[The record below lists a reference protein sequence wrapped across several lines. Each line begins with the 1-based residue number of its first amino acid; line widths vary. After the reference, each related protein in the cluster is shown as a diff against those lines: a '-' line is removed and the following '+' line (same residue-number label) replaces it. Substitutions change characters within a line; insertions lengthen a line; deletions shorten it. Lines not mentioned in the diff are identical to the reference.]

1 MVRITIRVISMDNQ
15 RILLWAAL
23 GFLLLQVWTS
33 WQIDYGPKPPPA
45 STTDAATPAVTCTV
59 NPGVID
65 QTETAQVV
73 PGDDLPAPVS
83 GGSVT
88 AAPLPGETET
98 AVAAA
103 PGIVVTTDTLRVEIS
118 SKGGDINKVSL
129 LQYPTS
135 LETPDDPFVLM
146 SNANTEYFVAQSGLQ
161 STGTDAPS
169 HHSEFTVAQSEYTL
183 EAGQSEL
190 RVPMVWTSESG
201 LKVTKTYV
209 FQRDRYL
216 IGLEYDIENTSA
228 APVSVNQYRQL
239 RRKPVTDDE
248 TQSFIYTFIGG
259 VVSTPDDVYEKIKF
273 EDFSDPSNTTT
284 SVGGWAAII
293 EHYFLGA
300 WIPSQDETSTI
311 YTKALSSPQQR
322 YIIGLQSEPIQIAAG
337 STGQLKTG
345 LFVGPK
351 IQDRMSE
358 VAPHLDLTVDYGFLS
373 VIAKPIFWLLQKIHS
388 LVGNWGWAIVGVTM
402 CIKLLFYKLSEASY
416 RSMARMRKLQPQLA
430 SLKERYGDDRAKMGQ
445 ATMDLYKKEKVN
457 PLGGCLPIIVQ
468 IPVFISLY
476 WVLLESVELRQ
487 APWILWI
494 KDLSL
499 MDKFYVLP
507 VIMGITMFIQQ
518 KLNPAPVD
526 PIQAKVFLFMPLIFT
541 VFFAFFPAGLV
552 LYWVVN
558 NTLSIAQQYYIT
570 RHVLAEK

>member
-1 MVRITIRVISMDNQ
+1 MDNQ

-23 GFLLLQVWTS
+23 GFLLLQVWSS
-33 WQIDYGPKPPPA
+33 WQQDYRPQPSPAAVVDNPQNGTSVPSIDQ
-45 STTDAATPAVTCTV
+45 SATPAAVAPS
-59 NPGVID
+59 N
-65 QTETAQVV
+65 
-73 PGDDLPAPVS
+73 DLPSPVAS
-83 GGSVT
+83 GQTAIVSDSAADGSP
-88 AAPLPGETET
+88 AGEEIT
-98 AVAAA
+98 
-103 PGIVVTTDTLRVEIS
+103 VTTDTLKVAIS
-118 SKGGDINKVSL
+118 SKGGDINSVRL

-146 SNANTEYFVAQSGLQ
+146 NNTEAEYFVAQSGLQ
-161 STGTDAPS
+161 SSGGVAPD
-169 HHSEFTVAQSEYTL
+169 HHAQFSVAQTEYNL
-183 EAGQSEL
+183 GDQAEM
-190 RVPMVWTSESG
+190 RVPLVWESEDG
-201 LKVTKTYV
+201 ITVTKTYI
-209 FQRDRYL
+209 FKRDRYL
-216 IGLEYDIENTSA
+216 IDLEYDIRNESGA
-228 APVSVNQYRQL
+228 ALSFNQYRQL

-259 VVSTPDDVYEKIKF
+259 VISTDDDPYSKIKF
-273 EDFSDPSNTTT
+273 EDFDDASNQQST
-284 SVGGWAAII
+284 VGGWAAII

-300 WIPSQDETSTI
+300 WIPGEQETSKV
-311 YTKALSSPQQR
+311 YTKSLSSPQR
-322 YIIGLQSEPIQIAAG
+322 YIIGLQSDAIQVADGTSAQLT
-337 STGQLKTG
+337 TGF
-345 LFVGPK
+345 FVGPK
-351 IQDRMSE
+351 IQDRMKA

-373 VIAKPIFWLLQKIHS
+373 IIAKPIFWLLHKIHS
-388 LVGNWGWAIVGVTM
+388 IVGNWGWAIVGVTM

-430 SLKERYGDDRAKMGQ
+430 ALKERHGDDRAKMGQ

-457 PLGGCLPIIVQ
+457 PLGGCLPILVQ

-499 MDKFYVLP
+499 LDKYYVLP
-507 VIMGITMFIQQ
+507 LIMGITMFIQQ

-526 PIQAKVFLFMPLIFT
+526 PIQAKVFMAMPFIFT
-541 VFFAFFPAGLV
+541 IFFAFFPAGLV

>member
-1 MVRITIRVISMDNQ
+1 MDNQ

-45 STTDAATPAVTCTV
+45 STTDAATPAVTSTV

-526 PIQAKVFLFMPLIFT
+526 PIQAKVFMFMPLIFT

>member
-1 MVRITIRVISMDNQ
+1 MDNQ

-23 GFLLLQVWTS
+23 GFLLLQVWVS
-33 WQIDYGPKPPPA
+33 WQQDYGPKP
-45 STTDAATPAVTCTV
+45 TPAVADSSIAQPAT
-59 NPGVID
+59 GID
-65 QTETAQVV
+65 QSESA
-73 PGDDLPAPVS
+73 LP
-83 GGSVT
+83 
-88 AAPLPGETET
+88 
-98 AVAAA
+98 AAA
-103 PGIVVTTDTLRVEIS
+103 PSNDLPTPVVNEQTKAVVQDNESANGEGAGGQDITITTDTFKVTIG
-118 SKGGDINKVSL
+118 SKGGDINSVRL

-146 SNANTEYFVAQSGLQ
+146 NNTEAEYFVAQSGLQ
-161 STGTDAPS
+161 STTGEAPN
-169 HHSEFTVAQSEYTL
+169 HHAIFDVERTEYTL
-183 EAGQSEL
+183 AEGQDEL
-190 RVPMVWTSESG
+190 RVPLRWQSDEGVT
-201 LKVTKTYV
+201 VTKTYI
-209 FQRDRYL
+209 FRRDRYL
-216 IGLEYDIENTSA
+216 IDLEYDIQNASGNA
-228 APVSVNQYRQL
+228 MAFNQYRQL

-259 VVSTPDDVYEKIKF
+259 VVSTDQDPYEKIKF
-273 EDFSDPSNTTT
+273 EDFNDVTNQTRTT
-284 SVGGWAAII
+284 GGWAAII

-300 WIPSQDETSTI
+300 WIPGQGESNSI
-311 YTKALSSPQQR
+311 YTKSLSSPER
-322 YIIGLQSEPIQIAAG
+322 YIIGLQSDTVQVGAG
-337 STGQLKTG
+337 ETGKMTTG
-345 LFVGPK
+345 FFVGPK
-351 IQDRMSE
+351 IQERMKA
-358 VAPHLDLTVDYGFLS
+358 VAPNLDLTVDYGFLS

-388 LVGNWGWAIVGVTM
+388 IVGNWGWAIVGVTM
-402 CIKLLFYKLSEASY
+402 CIKLVFYKLSEASY

-457 PLGGCLPIIVQ
+457 PLGGCLPILVQ

-507 VIMGITMFIQQ
+507 VIMGVTMFIQQ

-526 PIQAKVFLFMPLIFT
+526 PIQAKVFMAMPFVFT
-541 VFFAFFPAGLV
+541 IFFAFFPAGLV

>member
-1 MVRITIRVISMDNQ
+1 MDNQ
-15 RILLWAAL
+15 RLLLWAAL
-23 GFLLLQVWTS
+23 GFLLLQIWTS
-33 WQIDYGPKPPPA
+33 WQIDYGPRPQPA
-45 STTDAATPAVTCTV
+45 PVADATQPSV
-59 NPGVID
+59 NTGVID
-65 QTETAQVV
+65 QSETPAANNDLPTPATTEASPSTTAQTSA
-73 PGDDLPAPVS
+73 LPTDNE
-83 GGSVT
+83 SVAEAGT
-88 AAPLPGETET
+88 QIMVE
-98 AVAAA
+98 
-103 PGIVVTTDTLRVEIS
+103 TDTLRVSIGT
-118 SKGGDINKVSL
+118 KGGDINRVEL

-135 LETPDDPFVLM
+135 IQTPEDPFELM
-146 SNANTEYFVAQSGLQ
+146 SNQEGNFFIAQSGLQ
-161 STGTDAPS
+161 STSADVPT
-169 HHSEFTVAQSEYTL
+169 HHSVFKAEQTEYTL
-183 EAGQSEL
+183 ADGSDQI
-190 RVPMVWTSESG
+190 RVPLTWVSESG
-201 LKVTKTYV
+201 VEVTKTYT
-209 FQRDRYL
+209 FSRDRYFVEVDYT
-216 IGLEYDIENTSA
+216 INNNSGAEFA
-228 APVSVNQYRQL
+228 VNQYRQL

-259 VVSTPDDVYEKIKF
+259 VYSTAEDRYSKISFDDF
-273 EDFSDPSNTTT
+273 DDAANTLTT
-284 SVGGWAAII
+284 VGGWTAII

-300 WIPSQDETSTI
+300 WIPQPEENNTF
-311 YTKALSSPQQR
+311 YTKALSSPQR
-322 YIIGLQSEPIQIAAG
+322 YIIGMQSEALRIADG
-337 STGQLKTG
+337 SSGELSTG

-351 IQDRMSE
+351 IQDRMAK

-373 VIAKPIFWLLQKIHS
+373 VIAKPIFWLLQKIHA

-402 CIKLLFYKLSEASY
+402 CIKLIFYKLSEASY

-457 PLGGCLPIIVQ
+457 PLGGCLPILVQ

-494 KDLSL
+494 EDLSL

-507 VIMGITMFIQQ
+507 VIMGVTMFIQQ

-526 PIQAKVFLFMPLIFT
+526 PIQAKVFMFMPLIFT

>member
-1 MVRITIRVISMDNQ
+1 MDNQ

-33 WQIDYGPKPPPA
+33 WQIDYGPRPQAPA
-45 STTDAATPAVTCTV
+45 PQAETSAVAPV
-59 NPGVID
+59 AID
-65 QTETAQVV
+65 QSDVAPVTNTE
-73 PGDDLPAPVS
+73 DLPAPVTDT
-83 GGSVT
+83 GTT
-88 AAPLPGETET
+88 AATQLPTET
-98 AVAAA
+98 APSTPSVQE
-103 PGIVVTTDTLRVEIS
+103 IMVETDTMRVSIS
-118 SKGGDINKVSL
+118 SKGGDINNVSL

-146 SNANTEYFVAQSGLQ
+146 SNKSAEYFVAQSGLQ
-161 STGTDAPS
+161 SSNSDAPS
-169 HHSEFTVAQSEYTL
+169 HHSEFSFEQTQYRLGSDDE
-183 EAGQSEL
+183 EL
-190 RVPMVWTSESG
+190 RVPLVWKSDSG
-201 LKVTKTYV
+201 ITVTKTYI
-209 FQRDRYL
+209 FRRDRYL
-216 IGLEYDIENTSA
+216 IDLEYDIQNASGQA
-228 APVSVNQYRQL
+228 INVNQYRQL
-239 RRKPVTDDE
+239 RRKPITDDE

-259 VVSTPDDVYEKIKF
+259 VVSTPDDRYEKIKF
-273 EDFSDPSNTTT
+273 EDFADPSN
-284 SVGGWAAII
+284 SRSSLGGWVAII
-293 EHYFLGA
+293 EHYFVGA
-300 WIPSQDETSTI
+300 WVPSQDETSTV

-322 YIIGLQSEPIQIAAG
+322 YIIGLQSEPVQIAADT
-337 STGQLKTG
+337 TGKITTG

-351 IQDRMSE
+351 IQDRMRE

-373 VIAKPIFWLLQKIHS
+373 VIAKPIFWLLQKIHA

-416 RSMARMRKLQPQLA
+416 RSMARMRKLQPQLM

-445 ATMDLYKKEKVN
+445 ATMELYKKEKVN
-457 PLGGCLPIIVQ
+457 PLGGCLPILVQ

-494 KDLSL
+494 EDLSL
-499 MDKFYVLP
+499 MDKYYVLP
-507 VIMGITMFIQQ
+507 VIMGVTMFIQQ
-518 KLNPAPVD
+518 RLNPAPVD
-526 PIQAKVFLFMPLIFT
+526 PIQQKVFMFMPLIFT

>member
-1 MVRITIRVISMDNQ
+1 MDNQ

-23 GFLLLQVWTS
+23 GFLLLQVWSS
-33 WQIDYGPKPPPA
+33 WQQDYNPRMAVPNTVDNQQP
-45 STTDAATPAVTCTV
+45 DATRS
-59 NPGVID
+59 ID
-65 QTETAQVV
+65 QTGGQTSSENTGAIA
-73 PGDDLPAPVS
+73 PSDDLPAPVTS
-83 GGSVT
+83 EQAAVVPDTT
-88 AAPLPGETET
+88 ADGASAGEEIT
-98 AVAAA
+98 
-103 PGIVVTTDTLRVEIS
+103 VTTDTFRVAIS
-118 SKGGDINKVSL
+118 SKGGDINSVRL

-146 SNANTEYFVAQSGLQ
+146 NNTEEEYFVAQSGLQ
-161 STGTDAPS
+161 SSGGSAPD
-169 HHSEFTVAQSEYTL
+169 HHAVFSVEQTEYNL
-183 EAGQSEL
+183 GDQAEL
-190 RVPMVWTSESG
+190 RVPLVWESEDG
-201 LKVTKTYV
+201 ITVTKTYI
-209 FQRDRYL
+209 FKRDRYL
-216 IGLEYDIENTSA
+216 IDLEYDIRNNSGTELNF
-228 APVSVNQYRQL
+228 NQYRQL

-259 VVSTPDDVYEKIKF
+259 VVSTDQDPYTKVKFDDF
-273 EDFSDPSNTTT
+273 DDASHQQST
-284 SVGGWAAII
+284 VGGWAAII

-300 WIPSQDETSTI
+300 WIPGQEENNKV
-311 YTKALSSPQQR
+311 YTKTLSSPQR
-322 YIIGLQSEPIQIAAG
+322 YIIGLQSDPIQVADGAAG
-337 STGQLKTG
+337 KMQSGF
-345 LFVGPK
+345 FVGPK
-351 IQDRMSE
+351 IQDRMKA
-358 VAPHLDLTVDYGFLS
+358 VAPNLELTVDYGFLS

-402 CIKLLFYKLSEASY
+402 CIKAIFYKLSEASY

-430 SLKERYGDDRAKMGQ
+430 ALKERHGDDRAQMGQ

-457 PLGGCLPIIVQ
+457 PLGGCLPILVQ

-499 MDKFYVLP
+499 LDKFYVLP
-507 VIMGITMFIQQ
+507 LIMGITMFIQQ

-526 PIQAKVFLFMPLIFT
+526 PIQAKVFMAMPFIFT

>member
-1 MVRITIRVISMDNQ
+1 MDNQ

-33 WQIDYGPKPPPA
+33 WQIDYGPKPE
-45 STTDAATPAVTCTV
+45 PAVAENTQPGVTAPSIDQSSGQSAVASGATV
-59 NPGVID
+59 N
-65 QTETAQVV
+65 
-73 PGDDLPAPVS
+73 DDLPAPVAS
-83 GGSVT
+83 GGG
-88 AAPLPGETET
+88 A
-98 AVAAA
+98 AVAA
-103 PGIVVTTDTLRVEIS
+103 PEGDGSTIGQDVVVTTDTFEVTLS
-118 SKGGDINKVSL
+118 TKGGDINTVKL

-146 SNANTEYFVAQSGLQ
+146 SDDPAQYFVAQSGLQ
-161 STGTDAPS
+161 STGDLAPN
-169 HHSEFTVAQSEYTL
+169 HHALFNVQQTEYTL
-183 EAGQSEL
+183 GDQDEI
-190 RVPMVWTSESG
+190 RVPMVWQAEEGVT
-201 LKVTKTYV
+201 VTKTFV

-216 IGLEYDIENTSA
+216 INVEYDIQNNTGEA
-228 APVSVNQYRQL
+228 LNFNQYRQL

-259 VVSTPDDVYEKIKF
+259 VISTNEDPYSKIDFGDFDD
-273 EDFSDPSNTTT
+273 TGHQT
-284 SVGGWAAII
+284 STVGGWAAII

-300 WIPSQDETSTI
+300 WIPGQEETNKI
-311 YTKALSSPQQR
+311 YTMSRNQR
-322 YIIGLQSEPIQIAAG
+322 YIIGLQSEAIQVPAG
-337 STGQLKTG
+337 GTGQLQSG
-345 LFVGPK
+345 FFVGPK
-351 IQDRMSE
+351 IQDRMKA
-358 VAPHLDLTVDYGFLS
+358 VAPKLDLTVDYGFLS
-373 VIAKPIFWLLQKIHS
+373 FIAKPIFWLLQKIHS
-388 LVGNWGWAIVGVTM
+388 IVGNWGWAIVGVTM
-402 CIKLLFYKLSEASY
+402 CIKAIFYKLSEASY

-457 PLGGCLPIIVQ
+457 PLGGCLPILVQ

-494 KDLSL
+494 QDLSL
-499 MDKFYVLP
+499 KDKFFVLP
-507 VIMGITMFIQQ
+507 LIMGITMFIQQ

-526 PIQAKVFLFMPLIFT
+526 PIQAKVFMAMPFIFT

>member
-1 MVRITIRVISMDNQ
+1 MDNQ

-33 WQIDYGPKPPPA
+33 WQQDYAPRPPV
-45 STTDAATPAVTCTV
+45 AVTQ
-59 NPGVID
+59 PGAVPATGGID
-65 QTETAQVV
+65 QSEALSAAGATANDIPEPVAGTSTAVV
-73 PGDDLPAPVS
+73 S
-83 GGSVT
+83 NT
-88 AAPLPGETET
+88 AAES
-98 AVAAA
+98 A
-103 PGIVVTTDTLRVEIS
+103 PGGEIITVTTDTFKVTLS
-118 SKGGDINKVSL
+118 SKGGDINSVRL

-146 SNANTEYFVAQSGLQ
+146 NDTEAEYFVAQSGLQ
-161 STGTDAPS
+161 VQGGEAPD
-169 HHSEFTVAQSEYTL
+169 HHAIFNVEQTEYML
-183 EAGQSEL
+183 AEGQSEL
-190 RVPMVWTSESG
+190 RVPLTWQSSNGVT
-201 LKVTKTYV
+201 VTKTYI
-209 FQRDRYL
+209 FMRDRYL
-216 IGLEYDIENTSA
+216 IDLEYEIQNGSSEAMNF
-228 APVSVNQYRQL
+228 NQYRQL

-259 VVSTPDDVYEKIKF
+259 VVSTDQDPYEKI
-273 EDFSDPSNTTT
+273 DFDDFDDVTNSSKTT
-284 SVGGWAAII
+284 GGWAAII

-300 WIPSQDETSTI
+300 WIPKQDETNTI
-311 YTKALSSPQQR
+311 YTKSLSSPQR
-322 YIIGLQSEPIQIAAG
+322 YIIGLQSEATTVAAG
-337 STGQLKTG
+337 TTGNMTSSF
-345 LFVGPK
+345 FVGPK
-351 IQDRMSE
+351 IQERMKA
-358 VAPHLDLTVDYGFLS
+358 VAPNLDLTVDYGFLS
-373 VIAKPIFWLLQKIHS
+373 VIAKPIFWLLNKIHS
-388 LVGNWGWAIVGVTM
+388 IVGNWGWAIVGVTM
-402 CIKLLFYKLSEASY
+402 CIKLIFYKLSEASY

-430 SLKERYGDDRAKMGQ
+430 SLKERHGDDRAKMGQ

-457 PLGGCLPIIVQ
+457 PLGGCLPIMVQ

-499 MDKFYVLP
+499 MDKYYVLP

-526 PIQAKVFLFMPLIFT
+526 PIQAKVFMAMPFVFT
-541 VFFAFFPAGLV
+541 IFFAFFPAGLV

>member
-1 MVRITIRVISMDNQ
+1 MDNQ

-23 GFLLLQVWTS
+23 GFLLLQVWSS
-33 WQIDYGPKPPPA
+33 WQQDYNPRMAVPNTVDNQQP
-45 STTDAATPAVTCTV
+45 DATRS
-59 NPGVID
+59 ID
-65 QTETAQVV
+65 QTGGQTSSENTGAIA
-73 PGDDLPAPVS
+73 PSDDLPAPVTS
-83 GGSVT
+83 EQAAVVPDTT
-88 AAPLPGETET
+88 ADGASAGEEIT
-98 AVAAA
+98 
-103 PGIVVTTDTLRVEIS
+103 VTTDTFRVAIS
-118 SKGGDINKVSL
+118 SKGGDINSVRL

-146 SNANTEYFVAQSGLQ
+146 NNTEEEYFVAQSGLQ
-161 STGTDAPS
+161 SSGGSAPD
-169 HHSEFTVAQSEYTL
+169 HHAVFSVEQTEYNL
-183 EAGQSEL
+183 GDQAEL
-190 RVPMVWTSESG
+190 RVPLVWESEDG
-201 LKVTKTYV
+201 ITVTKTYI
-209 FQRDRYL
+209 FKRDRYL
-216 IGLEYDIENTSA
+216 IDLEYDIQNNSGTELNF
-228 APVSVNQYRQL
+228 NQYRQL

-259 VVSTPDDVYEKIKF
+259 VVSTDQDPYTKVKFDDF
-273 EDFSDPSNTTT
+273 DDASHQQST
-284 SVGGWAAII
+284 VGGWAAII

-300 WIPSQDETSTI
+300 WIPGQEENNKV
-311 YTKALSSPQQR
+311 YTKTLSSPQR
-322 YIIGLQSEPIQIAAG
+322 YIIGLQSDPIQVADGAAG
-337 STGQLKTG
+337 KMQSGF
-345 LFVGPK
+345 FVGPK
-351 IQDRMSE
+351 IQDRMKA
-358 VAPHLDLTVDYGFLS
+358 VAPNLELTVDYGFLS

-402 CIKLLFYKLSEASY
+402 CIKAIFYKLSEASY

-430 SLKERYGDDRAKMGQ
+430 ALKERHGDDRAQMGQ

-457 PLGGCLPIIVQ
+457 PLGGCLPILVQ

-499 MDKFYVLP
+499 LDKFYVLP
-507 VIMGITMFIQQ
+507 LIMGITMFIQQ

-526 PIQAKVFLFMPLIFT
+526 PIQAKVFMAMPFIFT

>member
-1 MVRITIRVISMDNQ
+1 MDNQ
-15 RILLWAAL
+15 RLLLWAAL

-33 WQIDYGPKPPPA
+33 WQLDYGPRPQPTVA
-45 STTDAATPAVTCTV
+45 ETGVSETTNLTGLTDQTDAIPS
-59 NPGVID
+59 
-65 QTETAQVV
+65 
-73 PGDDLPAPVS
+73 DDLPPSVS
-83 GGSVT
+83 NSAVQSGVT
-88 AAPLPGETET
+88 SSDIPG
-98 AVAAA
+98 AVENTV
-103 PGIVVTTDTLRVEIS
+103 PEGERITVTTDNLRVYIS
-118 SKGGDINKVSL
+118 TVGGDINGVEL

-146 SNANTEYFVAQSGLQ
+146 SRDIDQYFVTQSGLR
-161 STGTDAPS
+161 SGETDVPNHGDQYTAVQ
-169 HHSEFTVAQSEYTL
+169 TEYTL
-183 EAGQSEL
+183 ADGQNEV
-190 RVPMVWTSESG
+190 RVPLQWTSDNG
-201 LKVTKTYV
+201 VTVTKTFV
-209 FQRDRYL
+209 FTRDRYL
-216 IGLEYDIENTSA
+216 IDVQYDIQNNSGSSINVE
-228 APVSVNQYRQL
+228 QYRQL
-239 RRKPVTDDE
+239 SRKPVTDDE

-259 VVSTPDDVYEKIKF
+259 VVSTPDDAYSKVDF
-273 EDFSDPSNTTT
+273 GDFSDTTNTRE

-293 EHYFLGA
+293 EHYFVGA
-300 WIPSQDETSTI
+300 WVPDQNETNTI
-311 YTKALSSPQQR
+311 YTKSSFDQRRLPQQR
-322 YIIGLQSEPIQIAAG
+322 YNIGLLSRPQQISAG
-337 STGQLKTG
+337 SAGSLNTG

-351 IQDRMSE
+351 IQERMRE
-358 VAPHLDLTVDYGFLS
+358 VAPNLDLTVDYGFLS

-388 LVGNWGWAIVGVTM
+388 IVGNWGWAIVGVTM

-430 SLKERYGDDRAKMGQ
+430 SLKERFGDDRAKMGQ

-457 PLGGCLPIIVQ
+457 PLGGCLPILVQ

-526 PIQAKVFLFMPLIFT
+526 PIQAKVFLFMPLVFT
-541 VFFAFFPAGLV
+541 IFFAFFPAGLV

>member
-1 MVRITIRVISMDNQ
+1 MFRKTNRVITMDNQ

-33 WQIDYGPKPPPA
+33 WQIDYGPRP
-45 STTDAATPAVTCTV
+45 TPAPIAPSQTGEGAVS
-59 NPGVID
+59 PGVID
-65 QTETAQVV
+65 QSESAVAV
-73 PGDDLPAPVS
+73 SGDDVPAPVS
-83 GGSVT
+83 NGAVVT
-88 AAPLPGETET
+88 TQLPTESETT
-98 AVAAA
+98 VTAA
-103 PGIVVTTDTLRVEIS
+103 PGIVVTTDTLRVDIS
-118 SKGGDINKVSL
+118 SKGGDINSVSL

-146 SNANTEYFVAQSGLQ
+146 SNASTQYFVAQSGLQ
-161 STGTDAPS
+161 STTGDAPS
-169 HHSEFTVAQSEYTL
+169 HHSEFVVEQTEYTL
-183 EAGQSEL
+183 ADGVNEL
-190 RVPMVWTSESG
+190 RVPLVWTSESG

-216 IGLEYDIENTSA
+216 IGLEYDIENATD
-228 APVSVNQYRQL
+228 APININQYRQL

-259 VVSTPDDVYEKIKF
+259 VISTPDDVYEKIKF
-273 EDFSDPSNTTT
+273 EDFSDPSNART

-311 YTKALSSPQQR
+311 YTKSLTSPAQR
-322 YIIGLQSEPIQIAAG
+322 YIIGLQSEPVQIVAG
-337 STGQLKTG
+337 GTGKLTTG

-351 IQDRMSE
+351 KQDRMRE

-388 LVGNWGWAIVGVTM
+388 IVGNWGWAIVGVTM

-457 PLGGCLPIIVQ
+457 PLGGCLPILVQ

-499 MDKFYVLP
+499 MDKYYVLP

-518 KLNPAPVD
+518 RLNPAPVD
-526 PIQAKVFLFMPLIFT
+526 PIQAKVFMFMPLIFT

>member
-1 MVRITIRVISMDNQ
+1 MFRKTNRVITMDNQ

-33 WQIDYGPKPPPA
+33 WQIDYGPRP
-45 STTDAATPAVTCTV
+45 TPAPIAPSQTGEGTV
-59 NPGVID
+59 SPGVID
-65 QTETAQVV
+65 QSESAVALS
-73 PGDDLPAPVS
+73 GDDVPAPVS
-83 GGSVT
+83 NGAVVT
-88 AAPLPGETET
+88 TQLPTESETT
-98 AVAAA
+98 VTAA
-103 PGIVVTTDTLRVEIS
+103 PGIVVTTDTLRVDIS
-118 SKGGDINKVSL
+118 SKGGDINSVSL

-146 SNANTEYFVAQSGLQ
+146 SNASTQYFVAQSGLQ
-161 STGTDAPS
+161 STTGDAPS
-169 HHSEFTVAQSEYTL
+169 HHSEFVVEQTEYTL
-183 EAGQSEL
+183 ADGVNEL
-190 RVPMVWTSESG
+190 RVPLVWTSESG

-216 IGLEYDIENTSA
+216 IGLEYDIENATD
-228 APVSVNQYRQL
+228 APININQYRQL

-259 VVSTPDDVYEKIKF
+259 VISTPDDVYEKIKF
-273 EDFSDPSNTTT
+273 EDFSDPSNARI

-311 YTKALSSPQQR
+311 YTKSLTSPAQR
-322 YIIGLQSEPIQIAAG
+322 YIIGLQSEPVQIVAG
-337 STGQLKTG
+337 GTGKLTTG

-351 IQDRMSE
+351 KQDRMRE

-388 LVGNWGWAIVGVTM
+388 IVGNWGWAIVGVTM

-457 PLGGCLPIIVQ
+457 PLGGCLPILVQ

-499 MDKFYVLP
+499 MDKYYVLP

-518 KLNPAPVD
+518 RLNPAPVD
-526 PIQAKVFLFMPLIFT
+526 PIQAKVFMFMPLIFT

>member
-1 MVRITIRVISMDNQ
+1 MDNQ

-33 WQIDYGPKPPPA
+33 WQIDYGPKPVAPSPTA
-45 STTDAATPAVTCTV
+45 GVSTDGTTPLPVE
-59 NPGVID
+59 
-65 QTETAQVV
+65 QTEAGAVANVV
-73 PGDDLPAPVS
+73 DLPAPV
-83 GGSVT
+83 
-88 AAPLPGETET
+88 
-98 AVAAA
+98 
-103 PGIVVTTDTLRVEIS
+103 TDTGAVPAAVPTEVEQTATGVQEIMVETDTVRVSIS
-118 SKGGDINKVSL
+118 SRGGDINNVSL

-146 SNANTEYFVAQSGLQ
+146 SNTSAEYFVAQSGLQ
-161 STGTDAPS
+161 SGNAEAPS
-169 HHSEFTVAQSEYTL
+169 HHSDFIAAQTAYKL
-183 EAGQSEL
+183 EDGQQAL
-190 RVPMVWTSESG
+190 QVPLVWQSDEGIT
-201 LKVTKTYV
+201 VTKTYT
-209 FQRDRYL
+209 FKRDSYL
-216 IGLEYDIENTSA
+216 IDVEYDIQNASGQA
-228 APVSVNQYRQL
+228 ISVNQYRQL

-259 VVSTPDDVYEKIKF
+259 VVSTQDDRYEKIKF
-273 EDFSDPSNTTT
+273 DDFSDPSNTRTT
-284 SVGGWAAII
+284 LGGWAAII
-293 EHYFLGA
+293 EHYFVGA
-300 WIPSQDETSTI
+300 WIPAQEETSTI

-322 YIIGLQSEPIQIAAG
+322 YIIGLQSEPVQIAAG
-337 STGQLKTG
+337 TSGKLSTG

-351 IQDRMSE
+351 IQDRMRE
-358 VAPHLDLTVDYGFLS
+358 AAPYLDLTVDYGFLS
-373 VIAKPIFWLLQKIHS
+373 VIAKPIFWLLQKIHG

-416 RSMARMRKLQPQLA
+416 RSMARMRKLQPQLM

-445 ATMDLYKKEKVN
+445 ATMELYKKEKVN
-457 PLGGCLPIIVQ
+457 PLGGCLPILVQ

-499 MDKFYVLP
+499 MDKYYVLP

-526 PIQAKVFLFMPLIFT
+526 PIQQKVFMFMPLIFT

>member
-1 MVRITIRVISMDNQ
+1 MDNQ

-23 GFLLLQVWTS
+23 GFLVLQIWVY
-33 WQIDYGPKPPPA
+33 WQQDYGPEPVPHVATEPGVQ
-45 STTDAATPAVTCTV
+45 SPSVGIDQSESAATTNSVT
-59 NPGVID
+59 N
-65 QTETAQVV
+65 
-73 PGDDLPAPVS
+73 DLPAPVE
-83 GGSVT
+83 GPVTGS
-88 AAPLPGETET
+88 ES
-98 AVAAA
+98 AAA
-103 PGIVVTTDTLRVEIS
+103 PDSAEVSDSGEQITITTDNLKVTIGTV
-118 SKGGDINKVSL
+118 GGDITSVRL

-146 SNANTEYFVAQSGLQ
+146 SNTADEYFVAQSGLQ
-161 STGTDAPS
+161 TTEGDAPN
-169 HHSEFTVAQSEYTL
+169 HHALFTAEQTEYVL
-183 EAGQSEL
+183 AEGQSEIK
-190 RVPMVWTSESG
+190 VP
-201 LKVTKTYV
+201 LKWKSDAGVEVTKTYT
-209 FQRDRYL
+209 FKRDRYL
-216 IGLEYDIENTSA
+216 IDLDYQIQNNTGQA
-228 APVSVNQYRQL
+228 MNFNQYRQL

-259 VVSTPDDVYEKIKF
+259 VVSTDQDPYEKI
-273 EDFSDPSNTTT
+273 DFGDFDDVSNNVKTA
-284 SVGGWAAII
+284 GGWAAII
-293 EHYFLGA
+293 EHYFVGA
-300 WIPSQDETSTI
+300 WIPEQEETNTI
-311 YTKALSSPQQR
+311 YTKALSSPER
-322 YIIGLQSEPIQIAAG
+322 YIIGLQSEATQVPAG
-337 STGQLKTG
+337 ETGQMQSG
-345 LFVGPK
+345 FFVGPK
-351 IQDRMSE
+351 IQDRMRE

-388 LVGNWGWAIVGVTM
+388 IVGNWGWAIVGVTM
-402 CIKLLFYKLSEASY
+402 CIKLIFYKLSEASY
-416 RSMARMRKLQPQLA
+416 RSMARMRKLQPQLV

-457 PLGGCLPIIVQ
+457 PLGGCLPILVQ

-499 MDKFYVLP
+499 LDKYYVLP
-507 VIMGITMFIQQ
+507 LIMGITMFIQQ

-526 PIQAKVFLFMPLIFT
+526 PIQAKVFMAMPFIFT
-541 VFFAFFPAGLV
+541 IFFAFFPAGLV

>member
-1 MVRITIRVISMDNQ
+1 MDNQ

-33 WQIDYGPKPPPA
+33 WQIDYGPKPLPA
-45 STTDAATPAVTCTV
+45 PVATTDTV
-59 NPGVID
+59 NPVTTTGVID
-65 QTETAQVV
+65 QSESSLAI
-73 PGDDLPAPVS
+73 PGDDLPAPVNDGTVAS
-83 GGSVT
+83 
-88 AAPLPGETET
+88 APLPADNDSA
-98 AVAAA
+98 AVAA

-146 SNANTEYFVAQSGLQ
+146 SNASTEYFVAQSGLQ
-161 STGTDAPS
+161 STGADAPS
-169 HHSEFTVAQSEYTL
+169 HHSEFTIEQSEYIL
-183 EAGQSEL
+183 DEGQSEL
-190 RVPMVWTSESG
+190 RVPMVWTSDSG

-216 IGLEYDIENTSA
+216 IGLEYDIENSTS

-322 YIIGLQSEPIQIAAG
+322 YIIGLQSEAVQIAAG
-337 STGQLKTG
+337 STGQLTTG

-351 IQDRMSE
+351 KQDRMKE

-388 LVGNWGWAIVGVTM
+388 MVGNWGWAIVGVTM

-430 SLKERYGDDRAKMGQ
+430 SLKERHGDDRAKMGQ
-445 ATMDLYKKEKVN
+445 ATMELYKKEKVN
-457 PLGGCLPIIVQ
+457 PLGGCLPILVQ

-507 VIMGITMFIQQ
+507 VIMGVTMFIQQ
-518 KLNPAPVD
+518 RLNPAPVD
-526 PIQAKVFLFMPLIFT
+526 PIQAKVFMFMPLIFT

>member
-1 MVRITIRVISMDNQ
+1 MDNQ

-45 STTDAATPAVTCTV
+45 STTDAATPAATSTV

-526 PIQAKVFLFMPLIFT
+526 PIQAKVFMFMPLIFT

>member
-1 MVRITIRVISMDNQ
+1 MDNQ

-33 WQIDYGPKPPPA
+33 WRIDYGPKPEPA
-45 STTDAATPAVTCTV
+45 VAGNQPGLTAPTVDQGGINQAATGAA
-59 NPGVID
+59 GV
-65 QTETAQVV
+65 
-73 PGDDLPAPVS
+73 
-83 GGSVT
+83 
-88 AAPLPGETET
+88 AAG
-98 AVAAA
+98 VAAA
-103 PGIVVTTDTLRVEIS
+103 NNDLPTPVTDGQQSVTQPADGTAAGENVVVTTDTFEVTLSTR
-118 SKGGDINKVSL
+118 GGDINIVKL
-129 LQYPTS
+129 LQYPTA

-146 SNANTEYFVAQSGLQ
+146 SNSNAEYFVAQSGLQ
-161 STGTDAPS
+161 SASGEAPN
-169 HHSEFTVAQSEYTL
+169 HHAIYQVEKTEYNL
-183 EAGQSEL
+183 GDQDEV
-190 RVPMVWTSESG
+190 RVPMVWQAENGIT
-201 LKVTKTYV
+201 VIKTFV

-216 IGLEYDIENTSA
+216 INVEYDIQNNTGNALSF
-228 APVSVNQYRQL
+228 NQYRQL

-259 VVSTPDDVYEKIKF
+259 VVSTDQDPYEKI
-273 EDFSDPSNTTT
+273 DFGDFDDAGHQT
-284 SVGGWAAII
+284 STKGGWAAII

-300 WIPSQDETSTI
+300 WIPGQDETNKI
-311 YTKALSSPQQR
+311 YTMSRDQR
-322 YIIGLQSEPIQIAAG
+322 HIIGLQSEAIQVPAG
-337 STGQLKTG
+337 GAGKLQSGF
-345 LFVGPK
+345 FVGPK
-351 IQDRMSE
+351 IQDRMKA
-358 VAPHLDLTVDYGFLS
+358 VAPKLDLTVDYGFLS

-388 LVGNWGWAIVGVTM
+388 IVGNWGWAIVGVTM
-402 CIKLLFYKLSEASY
+402 CIKAIFYKLSEASY
-416 RSMARMRKLQPQLA
+416 RSMARMRKLQPELA

-457 PLGGCLPIIVQ
+457 PLGGCLPIMVQ

-494 KDLSL
+494 QDLSL
-499 MDKFYVLP
+499 KDKFYVLP
-507 VIMGITMFIQQ
+507 LIMGVTMFIQQ

-526 PIQAKVFLFMPLIFT
+526 PIQAKVFMAMPFVFT
-541 VFFAFFPAGLV
+541 IFFAFFPAGLV

>member
-1 MVRITIRVISMDNQ
+1 MDNQ
-15 RILLWAAL
+15 RLLLWAAL
-23 GFLLLQVWTS
+23 GFLLLQIWTS
-33 WQIDYGPKPPPA
+33 WQIDYGPRPQPA
-45 STTDAATPAVTCTV
+45 PVADGTQPSV
-59 NPGVID
+59 NTGVID
-65 QTETAQVV
+65 QSETPAATNDLPTPATTEASPSTTAQTSA
-73 PGDDLPAPVS
+73 LPTENE
-83 GGSVT
+83 SVAEAGT
-88 AAPLPGETET
+88 QIMVE
-98 AVAAA
+98 
-103 PGIVVTTDTLRVEIS
+103 TDTLRVSIGT
-118 SKGGDINKVSL
+118 KGGDINRVEL

-135 LETPDDPFVLM
+135 IQTPDDPFELM
-146 SNANTEYFVAQSGLQ
+146 SNQEGNFFIAQSGLQ
-161 STGTDAPS
+161 STSADVPT
-169 HHSEFTVAQSEYTL
+169 HHSVFTAEQTEYTL
-183 EAGQSEL
+183 ADGTDQI
-190 RVPMVWTSESG
+190 RVPLTWVSESG
-201 LKVTKTYV
+201 VEVTKTYT
-209 FQRDRYL
+209 FSRDRYFVEVDYT
-216 IGLEYDIENTSA
+216 INNNSGSEFA
-228 APVSVNQYRQL
+228 VNQYRQL

-259 VVSTPDDVYEKIKF
+259 VYSTAEDRYSKIGFDDF
-273 EDFSDPSNTTT
+273 DDAANTLTT
-284 SVGGWAAII
+284 VGGWTAII

-300 WIPSQDETSTI
+300 WIPRPDENNTF
-311 YTKALSSPQQR
+311 YTKALSSPQR
-322 YIIGLQSEPIQIAAG
+322 YIIGMQSEAVRIADG
-337 STGQLKTG
+337 SSGALSTG

-351 IQDRMSE
+351 IQDRMAK

-373 VIAKPIFWLLQKIHS
+373 VIAKPIFWLLQKIHA

-402 CIKLLFYKLSEASY
+402 CIKLIFYKLSEASY

-430 SLKERYGDDRAKMGQ
+430 SLKERFGDDRAKMGQ

-457 PLGGCLPIIVQ
+457 PLGGCLPILVQ

-499 MDKFYVLP
+499 MDKYYVLP
-507 VIMGITMFIQQ
+507 VIMGVTMFIQQ

-526 PIQAKVFLFMPLIFT
+526 PIQAKVFMFMPLIFT

>member
-1 MVRITIRVISMDNQ
+1 MDNQ

-33 WQIDYGPKPPPA
+33 WQLDYGPKPQAPV
-45 STTDAATPAVTCTV
+45 AVAPTNGV
-59 NPGVID
+59 NINNAGQTGIID
-65 QTETAQVV
+65 QTESALPTN
-73 PGDDLPAPVS
+73 DLPTPVQGS
-83 GGSVT
+83 GTQASALP
-88 AAPLPGETET
+88 AAGDSGEQKGQTITVET
-98 AVAAA
+98 
-103 PGIVVTTDTLRVEIS
+103 DNLRVFLSTI
-118 SKGGDINKVSL
+118 GGDIIGVQL
-129 LQYPTS
+129 LKYPTS
-135 LETPDDPFVLM
+135 LETPDDPFTLM
-146 SNANTEYFVAQSGLQ
+146 NNTAADYFVAQSGLQ
-161 STGTDAPS
+161 SVDTDAPS
-169 HHSEFTVAQSEYTL
+169 HHTEYNAQQTEYVL
-183 EAGQSEL
+183 REGQQEI
-190 RVPMVWTSESG
+190 RVPLQWTSETGVS
-201 LKVTKTYV
+201 VTKTYV
-209 FQRDRYL
+209 FKRDRYL
-216 IGLEYDIENTSA
+216 IDLEYAVKNDSGSSIN
-228 APVSVNQYRQL
+228 VNQYRQL

-259 VVSTPDDVYEKIKF
+259 VISTPEDAYSKIKF
-273 EDFSDPSNTTT
+273 DDFDDATNTRQ

-300 WIPSQDETSTI
+300 WIPNQDETNTI
-311 YTKALSSPQQR
+311 YTKSLTSPQQR
-322 YIIGLQSEPIQIAAG
+322 YIIGLQSEPVQIAAG
-337 STGQLKTG
+337 TAGALTTGF
-345 LFVGPK
+345 FVGPK
-351 IQDRMSE
+351 KQDRMKA

-388 LVGNWGWAIVGVTM
+388 IVGNWGWAIVGVTM

-430 SLKERYGDDRAKMGQ
+430 SLKERFGDDRAKMGQ

-457 PLGGCLPIIVQ
+457 PLGGCLPILVQ

-499 MDKFYVLP
+499 MDKYYVLP
-507 VIMGITMFIQQ
+507 VIMGVTMFIQQ
-518 KLNPAPVD
+518 RLNPAPVD
-526 PIQAKVFLFMPLIFT
+526 PIQAKVFMFMPLVFT
-541 VFFAFFPAGLV
+541 IFFAFFPAGLV

-570 RHVLAEK
+570 RHVLSGK

>member
-1 MVRITIRVISMDNQ
+1 MDNQ

-23 GFLLLQVWTS
+23 GFLLLQVWSS
-33 WQIDYGPKPPPA
+33 WQQDYNPRMAVPNTVDNQQP
-45 STTDAATPAVTCTV
+45 DATRS
-59 NPGVID
+59 ID
-65 QTETAQVV
+65 QTGGQTSSENTGAIA
-73 PGDDLPAPVS
+73 PSDDLPAPVTS
-83 GGSVT
+83 EQ
-88 AAPLPGETET
+88 AAVVPDTTTDGAPAGEEIT
-98 AVAAA
+98 
-103 PGIVVTTDTLRVEIS
+103 VTTDTFRVAIS
-118 SKGGDINKVSL
+118 SKGGDINSVRL

-146 SNANTEYFVAQSGLQ
+146 NNTEEEYFVAQSGLQ
-161 STGTDAPS
+161 SSGGSAPD
-169 HHSEFTVAQSEYTL
+169 HHAVFSVEQTEYNL
-183 EAGQSEL
+183 GDQAEL
-190 RVPMVWTSESG
+190 RVPLVWESEDG
-201 LKVTKTYV
+201 ITVTKTYI
-209 FQRDRYL
+209 FKRDRYL
-216 IGLEYDIENTSA
+216 IDLEYDIRNNSGTELNF
-228 APVSVNQYRQL
+228 NQYRQL

-259 VVSTPDDVYEKIKF
+259 VVSTDQDPYTKVKFDDF
-273 EDFSDPSNTTT
+273 DDASHQQST
-284 SVGGWAAII
+284 VGGWAAII

-300 WIPSQDETSTI
+300 WIPGQEENNKV
-311 YTKALSSPQQR
+311 YTKTLSSPQR
-322 YIIGLQSEPIQIAAG
+322 YIIGLQSDPIQVADGAAG
-337 STGQLKTG
+337 KMQSGF
-345 LFVGPK
+345 FVGPK
-351 IQDRMSE
+351 IQDRMKA
-358 VAPHLDLTVDYGFLS
+358 VAPNLELTVDYGFLS

-402 CIKLLFYKLSEASY
+402 CIKAIFYKLSEASY

-430 SLKERYGDDRAKMGQ
+430 ALKERHGDDRAQMGQ

-457 PLGGCLPIIVQ
+457 PLGGCLPILVQ

-499 MDKFYVLP
+499 LDKFYVLP
-507 VIMGITMFIQQ
+507 LIMGITMFIQQ

-526 PIQAKVFLFMPLIFT
+526 PIQAKVFMAMPFIFT

>member
-1 MVRITIRVISMDNQ
+1 MDNQ
-15 RILLWAAL
+15 RLLLWAAL
-23 GFLLLQVWTS
+23 GFLLLQIWTS
-33 WQIDYGPKPPPA
+33 WQIDYGPRPQPA
-45 STTDAATPAVTCTV
+45 PVADGTQPSV
-59 NPGVID
+59 NTGVID
-65 QTETAQVV
+65 QSETPAATNDLPTPATTEASPSTTAQTSA
-73 PGDDLPAPVS
+73 LPTENE
-83 GGSVT
+83 SVAEAGT
-88 AAPLPGETET
+88 QIMVE
-98 AVAAA
+98 
-103 PGIVVTTDTLRVEIS
+103 TDTLRVSIGT
-118 SKGGDINKVSL
+118 KGGDINRVEL

-135 LETPDDPFVLM
+135 IQTPDDPFELM
-146 SNANTEYFVAQSGLQ
+146 SNQEGNFFIAQSGLQ
-161 STGTDAPS
+161 STSADVPT
-169 HHSEFTVAQSEYTL
+169 HHSVFTAEQTEYTL
-183 EAGQSEL
+183 ADGTDQI
-190 RVPMVWTSESG
+190 RVPLTWVSESG
-201 LKVTKTYV
+201 VEVTKTYT
-209 FQRDRYL
+209 FSRDRYFVEVDYT
-216 IGLEYDIENTSA
+216 INNNSGAEFA
-228 APVSVNQYRQL
+228 VNQYRQL

-259 VVSTPDDVYEKIKF
+259 VYSTAEDRYSKIGFDDF
-273 EDFSDPSNTTT
+273 NDAANTLTT
-284 SVGGWAAII
+284 VGGWTAII

-300 WIPSQDETSTI
+300 WIPRPDENNTF
-311 YTKALSSPQQR
+311 YTKALSSPQR
-322 YIIGLQSEPIQIAAG
+322 YIIGMQSEAVRIADG
-337 STGQLKTG
+337 SSAALSTG

-351 IQDRMSE
+351 IQDRMAK

-373 VIAKPIFWLLQKIHS
+373 VIAKPIFWLLQKIHA

-402 CIKLLFYKLSEASY
+402 CIKLIFYKLSEASY

-457 PLGGCLPIIVQ
+457 PLGGCLPILVQ

-499 MDKFYVLP
+499 MDKYYVLP
-507 VIMGITMFIQQ
+507 VIMGVTMFIQQ

-526 PIQAKVFLFMPLIFT
+526 PIQAKVFMFMPLIFT